1 MDEWNSTQQE
11 PQADT
16 GANDGRFSQQTAQT
30 EERQDFYQNNTEQAS
45 SYQQAA
51 PAKEPQKTN
60 ALAVIGLILGILSIL
75 LGCCAWYGLIAGI
88 PGIICSVLAKKEEK
102 SSLATAGLV
111 CSIIGT
117 ALAVIMT
124 ILGAVL
130 LGILQTAGFTYGGI
144 FDDIL
149 REYY

>member
-1 MDEWNSTQQE
+1 MDEWNSTQQQ
-11 PQADT
+11 PQADA
-16 GANDGRFSQQTAQT
+16 GASDGQFSQQTTQT
-30 EERQDFYQNNTEQAS
+30 EEREDFYQNNTQQA
-45 SYQQAA
+45 SYQQTA

-117 ALAVIMT
+117 VLAVIMT

>member
-1 MDEWNSTQQE
+1 M
-11 PQADT
+11 
-16 GANDGRFSQQTAQT
+16 
-30 EERQDFYQNNTEQAS
+30 
-45 SYQQAA
+45 
-51 PAKEPQKTN
+51 
-60 ALAVIGLILGILSIL
+60 
-75 LGCCAWYGLIAGI
+75 GCCAWYGLIAGI

-117 ALAVIMT
+117 VLAVIMT

-130 LGILQTAGFTYGGI
+130 LGILQSAGFTYGGI